1 MMWQDCGNHR
11 KDNAMPDPFSPDI
24 PPLPP
29 HMVGAPRMVP
39 RAFGAATPVRMPT
52 LMLVEDSRYASEV
65 MRLYARS
72 LGLRLR
78 RAADLDSADTHL
90 RLYQPDI
97 VMVDL
102 GLPDGRGEGLIA
114 RLAQAPHRPPLLI
127 AVSGQGE
134 LAPGARAA
142 GADVFIEKP
151 LPNIAD
157 FRALLVEH
165 FPAPLPLLLLPD
177 RAPSPQPD
185 RMALKDDLDFAA
197 QTLSIPA
204 DTGDAPLLRARTR
217 YVAGLLDGIAGSL
230 GDGAL
235 QTAARDEMLR
245 CGSEQAGGSAAGSAS
260 DRGAAKDADMGAQS
274 FRRLR
279 DLVNQRLRDML
290 EERGI

>member
-1 MMWQDCGNHR
+1 MRLNLMLAMMWHGWGNHR
-11 KDNAMPDPFSPDI
+11 KDSAMPDHFPVHSP
-24 PPLPP
+24 PPP
-29 HMVGAPRMVP
+29 HVVGAPRMMP
-39 RAFGAATPVRMPT
+39 RAFGGATPVRSPT

-78 RAADLDSADTHL
+78 RAADLDSADKHL

-102 GLPDGRGEGLIA
+102 GLPDGRGEGLIE
-114 RLAQAPHRPPLLI
+114 RLAHADNRPPLLI
-127 AVSGQGE
+127 AVSGQAE
-134 LAPGARAA
+134 LAAGARAA

-157 FRALLVEH
+157 FRAFLVDH

-177 RAPSPQPD
+177 RPPSAQPD
-185 RMALKDDLDFAA
+185 RMALKDDLNLAA
-197 QTLSIPA
+197 QTLSLPE
-204 DTGDAPLLRARTR
+204 DMGDAPMLRARTR
-217 YVAGLLDGIAGSL
+217 YVAGLIDGIAGTL

-235 QTAARDEMLR
+235 RAAAREELLR
-245 CGSEQAGGSAAGSAS
+245 QGAGAAHNTAHDAAVQAG
-260 DRGAAKDADMGAQS
+260 QS

-279 DLVNQRLRDML
+279 DLVNQRLRDVMA
-290 EERGI
+290 ERGI

>member
-1 MMWQDCGNHR
+1 
-11 KDNAMPDPFSPDI
+11 MPDHFPLDSPQ
-24 PPLPP
+24 PPP
-29 HMVGAPRMVP
+29 HLVGTPHMMP
-39 RAFGAATPVRMPT
+39 RAFGGATPVRMPT

-90 RLYQPDI
+90 RLYHPDI

-102 GLPDGRGEGLIA
+102 GLPDGRGEGLIE

-127 AVSGQGE
+127 AVSGQAE
-134 LAPGARAA
+134 LGAGALAA

-151 LPNIAD
+151 MPNIAD

-177 RAPSPQPD
+177 RTISAQPD
-185 RMALKDDLDFAA
+185 RMALKDDLSFAA
-197 QTLSIPA
+197 QTLSLPEKG
-204 DTGDAPLLRARTR
+204 TDAPMIRARTR
-217 YVAGLLDGIAGSL
+217 YVAGLLDGIAGTL

-235 QTAARDEMLR
+235 RDAAREELLR
-245 CGSEQAGGSAAGSAS
+245 DGANAANHAAS
-260 DRGAAKDADMGAQS
+260 NADQS
-274 FRRLR
+274 FHHLR
-279 DLVNQRLRDML
+279 DLVNQRLRDVMA
-290 EERGI
+290 ERGI

>member
-1 MMWQDCGNHR
+1 MLAMMWHGWGNHR
-11 KDNAMPDPFSPDI
+11 KDSAVPDHFPLDSP
-24 PPLPP
+24 PPPP
-29 HMVGAPRMVP
+29 HLVGAPRMMP

-102 GLPDGRGEGLIA
+102 GLPDGRGEGLIE
-114 RLAQAPHRPPLLI
+114 RLTHAHNRPPLLI
-127 AVSGQGE
+127 AVSGQAE
-134 LAPGARAA
+134 LGVGALAA

-157 FRALLVEH
+157 FRALLVDH

-177 RAPSPQPD
+177 RTSNPQPD
-185 RMALKDDLDFAA
+185 RMALKDDLSFAA
-197 QTLSIPA
+197 QTLSLPEDIS
-204 DTGDAPLLRARTR
+204 DARMIRARTR
-217 YVAGLLDGIAGSL
+217 YVAGLLDGIAGTL

-235 QTAARDEMLR
+235 RDAAREELLR
-245 CGSEQAGGSAAGSAS
+245 HGANAANDAASKAG
-260 DRGAAKDADMGAQS
+260 QS
-274 FRRLR
+274 FLHLR
-279 DLVNQRLRDML
+279 DLVNQRLRDVMA
-290 EERGI
+290 ERGI